1 MAFLRYT
8 LLLLLQHD
16 IRLPPAVRPS
26 PKLRT
31 GGGGKGKITAV
42 IVTPAAGLALPD
54 TPPLAFGSST
64 TGGTVPR
71 CSTGS
76 TAPDPAATAA
86 LLHIGGCKC
95 LHTSH
100 SATAAPRTRYPG
112 TALAHPCSPPLPP
125 SPADSSTP

>member
-16 IRLPPAVRPS
+16 LRLPPAVRPS

-31 GGGGKGKITAV
+31 GGGGKVKITAV
-42 IVTPAAGLALPD
+42 MVTPAAGLALLD
-54 TPPLAFGSST
+54 TRLLACGSPAT
-64 TGGTVPR
+64 DGIGPR

-76 TAPDPAATAA
+76 TAPGLAATAA
-86 LLHIGGCKC
+86 LPHIGECKY
-95 LHTSH
+95 LHASPT
-100 SATAAPRTRYPG
+100 ATAVPRTRYPD

-125 SPADSSTP
+125 SPAD